1 MDDEYED
8 SYEFED
14 SEEQVQDI
22 NGVCNAL
29 KAAWKLLPTHPLAN
43 LLDVVLPSSVSEMS
57 DDEIIEALDEFI
69 HQNQ

>member
-8 SYEFED
+8 DYD
-14 SEEQVQDI
+14 YDDVQVEQDI

-29 KAAWKLLPTHPLAN
+29 KASWRLLPTTTLAS
-43 LLDVVLPSSVSEMS
+43 LLDIALPSTLGEMS
-57 DDEIIEALDEFI
+57 DQEIIEALDEFI